1 MDSQAQHFV
10 HFDIFACEKLD
21 LTHYY
26 YWLFLF
32 IAKGTLLAVKALIEI
47 NTFTGFDGCSS
58 DSQKKDIPVRLI

>member
-1 MDSQAQHFV
+1 MDLKAQHFV

-32 IAKGTLLAVKALIEI
+32 AARGTLLAVQSLIKI
-47 NTFTGFDGCSS
+47 NTFTGCDGCSS
-58 DSQKKDIPVRLI
+58 DSQKRRQSG